1 MGTAEA
7 LHPDTMAADDLAM
20 LARSALFLGYKYI
33 ESTVFRVMSTIKD
46 VPQLKQILENWART
60 TMLEFYRSAFAEV
73 DDTRAVE
80 SEFLPLL
87 QIALQE
93 SKPAPSVKGFVN
105 REGKIVFKHATAA
118 REAARRFVFEAAR
131 SSKGE
136 KI

>member
-33 ESTVFRVMSTIKD
+33 ESAVFRVMSTTKD
-46 VPQLKQILENWART
+46 VPQIKQILENWART
-60 TMLEFYRSAFAEV
+60 TMLEFYRSAFPEV

-105 REGKIVFKHATAA
+105 REGKIVSKHATAV
-118 REAARRFVFEAAR
+118 REAARRFFFEAAR

>member
-33 ESTVFRVMSTIKD
+33 ESAVFRVMSTTKD

-73 DDTRAVE
+73 FYGCSKITR
-80 SEFLPLL
+80 
-87 QIALQE
+87 
-93 SKPAPSVKGFVN
+93 G
-105 REGKIVFKHATAA
+105 
-118 REAARRFVFEAAR
+118 
-131 SSKGE
+131 
-136 KI
+136 